1 MAVRKVEIERLSVT
15 KELVDAVS
23 PSLGSARLRKQT
35 IGGIM
40 SKMHVVQVPRPNGPL
55 EIVEREIPEPAAG
68 SVRIKV
74 EACGICHSDS
84 MTKEGLWPGIQYPR
98 VPGHE
103 IAGIIDAVGAAVAG
117 WKEGQRVGVGW
128 HGGHCGYCDSCRR
141 GDFVTCQVAFQV
153 PGIAYDGGYA
163 DYVIA
168 PAGALAAIPEE
179 LSAVDAGPLMCAG
192 VTTFNSLRNSGARPG
207 DLVAILGIGGLG
219 HLGVQ
224 FAAKMGFRT
233 VAIARGMDK
242 EPLAR
247 KLGAWSYIDS
257 KTQDPAAEL
266 LKLGGAKVVLA
277 TVTSGDAMSATL
289 GGLGINGKLVILG
302 AAAEP
307 LQVPGIPLLLGRR
320 SILGWPSG
328 NSIDSQDT
336 LAFSKLTGVR
346 AMTEVFPLERAAEA
360 YEHMMSGKARF
371 RAVLTTGH

>member
-1 MAVRKVEIERLSVT
+1 MATMR
-15 KELVDAVS
+15 
-23 PSLGSARLRKQT
+23 
-35 IGGIM
+35 
-40 SKMHVVQVPRPNGPL
+40 VVQVSRPSGPF
-55 EIVEREIPEPAAG
+55 EIVERQIPEPGAG
-68 SVRIKV
+68 AVRIKV

-84 MTKEGLWPGIQYPR
+84 MTKQGLWPGIQYPR

-103 IAGIIDAVGAAVAG
+103 IAGVVDSLGAGVEG
-117 WKEGQRVGVGW
+117 WTKGQRVGVGW

-141 GDFVTCQVAFQV
+141 GDFVTCQIALQV

-163 DYVIA
+163 EFVIV
-168 PAGALAAIPEE
+168 PAGALALIPEG
-179 LSAVDAGPLMCAG
+179 LSAVEAGPLMCAG
-192 VTTFNSLRNSGARPG
+192 ITTFNSLRNSGARPG

-277 TVTSGDAMSATL
+277 TVTNGDAMSATL
-289 GGLGINGKLVILG
+289 GGLGVNGKLIILG

-320 SILGWPSG
+320 SIVGWPSG
-328 NSIDSQDT
+328 SSIDSQDT
-336 LAFSKLTGVR
+336 LAFSMLTGVR
-346 AMTEVFPLERAAEA
+346 AMNEIFPLERAAEA

-371 RAVLTTGH
+371 RAVLAMDH